1 MGEQFSEIT
10 KFIPQLES
18 GEAFATIVREEA
30 KPGVT
35 VIPTVEYTPL
45 SKAIIE
51 AFYDIAD
58 SCEEYHMDRLLA
70 VYDHSPFAEKVITE
84 IDVSSLDA
92 KYILALIAGVLHMER
107 WDNGTLYSF
116 YYSGK
121 LLEALKHLKKYD
133 TKNQRCLCPIL
144 STEIPAYDC
153 FDAALVYE
161 ELSPL
166 SELPVGMS
174 FTDDNQ
180 SICLKCKYHPQ

>member
-1 MGEQFSEIT
+1 MREQFSEIT

-18 GEAFATIVREEA
+18 GEAFATIVREEG

-45 SKAIIE
+45 AKAIIE
-51 AFYDIAD
+51 AFHDIAD

-70 VYDHSPFAEKVITE
+70 VYDHSPFAETVITE
-84 IDVSSLDA
+84 VDISGLDA
-92 KYILALIAGVLHMER
+92 KSVLALLAGVLHMER

-121 LLEALKHLKKYD
+121 LLESLKRLKKCD
-133 TKNQRCLCPIL
+133 MQSQRCFCPIL
-144 STEIPAYDC
+144 NNEILAYDC

-161 ELSPL
+161 EISPL
-166 SELPVGMS
+166 SELPKDMA
-174 FTDDNQ
+174 FTDGNQ
-180 SICLKCKYHPQ
+180 DICLKCQYHPH